1 MQACE
6 RYALQEW
13 SEAESHHMSVDS
25 TKLNPTQPNPH
36 QFSAEPGTML
46 LPTEVITRLNLKEDD
61 IDMTAGDGSGHQEL
75 VVRYVD
81 LPKVPAIFCD
91 CVS

>member
-1 MQACE
+1 
-6 RYALQEW
+6 
-13 SEAESHHMSVDS
+13 
-25 TKLNPTQPNPH
+25 
-36 QFSAEPGTML
+36 ML

-81 LPKVPAIFCD
+81 LPKVPAMFCD
-91 CVS
+91 LCVLA